1 MKKIIHFSIFCF
13 ITSILFTACKSNL
26 SVTKRRYNSG
36 YYISYNNGKQK
47 PIVAKE
53 ETKTGRPVKSDPV
66 TPLKEQEKQK
76 ELKTAGNGSYAE
88 DHSTAVASNTKK
100 QYKIVLKQ
108 RIKQVQALQA
118 KIIENRTLQIKQA
131 LSENKRATAASIESN
146 DDDALSLFWIVILV
160 ILILWA
166 IGALSGGFGLGG
178 LINLLLVVALI
189 LLILW
194 LLRLV

>member
-1 MKKIIHFSIFCF
+1 MKKIIHFGIFCF
-13 ITSILFTACKSNL
+13 ITSILFTACKSNI

-47 PIVAKE
+47 PTVTKE
-53 ETKTGRPVKSDPV
+53 ETKTERSVKSDLV
-66 TPLKEQEKQK
+66 KPLKEQEKQK
-76 ELKTAGNGSYAE
+76 ELRTAANGSYVQ
-88 DHSTAVASNTKK
+88 DHTTAVASNAKK

-118 KIIENRTLQIKQA
+118 KIIENRTLQIKQS
-131 LSENKRATAASIESN
+131 LSESKKAAAADN
-146 DDDALSLFWIVILV
+146 DDALSLFWIVILV

-178 LINLLLVVALI
+178 LINLLLLVALI